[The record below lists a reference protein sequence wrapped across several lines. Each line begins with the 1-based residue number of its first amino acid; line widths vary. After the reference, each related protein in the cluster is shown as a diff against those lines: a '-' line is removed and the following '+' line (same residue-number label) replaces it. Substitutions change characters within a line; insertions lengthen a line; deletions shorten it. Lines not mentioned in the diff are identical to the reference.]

1 MPKGVYPRRR
11 SAKPAAKPTAVKPA
25 KAAAPVFKTLWDL
38 IEADAKYIEHENDLS
53 DIDTQLRKLDAEI
66 QDLIFKGKSLL
77 YAQNAMVKGRCELEC
92 TSTQEDE
99 LIENATGTD
108 QGTWYAMNNRASE
121 DLLNYA
127 LDTFGTV
134 CFLRKEK
141 QETLEF
147 RQAALDRRA
156 SRIREL
162 RTKWDAMQAANP
174 EATK

>member
-11 SAKPAAKPTAVKPA
+11 PAKPAKPAAKP
-25 KAAAPVFKTLWDL
+25 AAPVFKTLWDL
-38 IEADAKYIEHENDLS
+38 IEADAQYIEYENDLS
-53 DIDTQLRKLDAEI
+53 DIDTQIKKLDSEI
-66 QDLIFKGKSLL
+66 QDLVFKGKSLL
-77 YAQNAMVKGRCELEC
+77 YAQDSLIKGRNELEC

-141 QETLEF
+141 QDALES
-147 RQAALDRRA
+147 RQAVLDRR
-156 SRIREL
+156 STRIQEL
-162 RTKWDAMQAANP
+162 RTKWDAMQSTID